1 MSRRRITCAAALAT
15 LLVTGSCLP
24 ATATSDSGDP
34 IAITVDVN
42 AERHPISP
50 LIYGVSFG
58 DAATLADLRG
68 PVNRAGG
75 NSASLYDWR
84 SEARNAGR
92 DWYFESLP
100 IAPDDRSQY
109 GTRFVERSR
118 AGGAAAMLTVPMTG
132 WAATLG
138 PDGGKR
144 ASFALSRYGAQET
157 HDGNGFADAGNGL
170 RPDGT
175 PITGND
181 PTDAA
186 RRTNRD
192 EQQDWVRSLV
202 ARWGSAAD
210 GGVRF
215 YAMDNEPSRWHDIH
229 RDVRPVGL
237 HARELAA
244 MVVDYAKAVKAVDP
258 SARIVAPEEWGWNG
272 YRYSGFDQQIGD
284 AHGYDD
290 LPDRRD
296 QTGGMDV
303 LPWLLTQWR
312 AAGHP
317 VDVVSVHYYPQ
328 GGEYRENGDDVS
340 PRMQRLRNRSTRSL
354 WDPEYRDTSWI
365 DDKIMLIPRLREWVS
380 RYYRAG
386 TPLAITEYN
395 WGGERHMN
403 GATAQADILGIFG
416 REGLYMANRW
426 VAPARGTPTYLAM
439 KLYRNYD
446 GQGACFGETSVAAR
460 SPDPDAV
467 ATFAAVR
474 ARDGALTIVAINKR
488 LDRVTPVVLSLAGYG
503 LAGTVEGARLA
514 RGTLAPL
521 ATARFE
527 AGRFSATLPM
537 QSVTMFVLK
546 PTTLGKKHGR

>member
-1 MSRRRITCAAALAT
+1 MRRSATLIALLAT
-15 LLVTGSCLP
+15 LTATGSCLP
-24 ATATSDSGDP
+24 ADAASEDRP
-34 IAITVDVN
+34 IAITID
-42 AERHPISP
+42 ARADRHPISP

-58 DAATLADLRG
+58 DARTLADLRV
-68 PVNRAGG
+68 PVTRAGG

-84 SEARNAGR
+84 TEARNAGR

-100 IAPDDRSQY
+100 IDPDESSQY
-109 GTRFVERSR
+109 GTRFVERAK

-138 PDGGKR
+138 PDREKR

-157 HDGNGFADAGNGL
+157 HDDSFPDAGSGL

-186 RRTNRD
+186 RRVTPEDQRA
-192 EQQDWVRSLV
+192 WIASLV
-202 ARWGSAAD
+202 ARWGTASA

-215 YAMDNEPSRWHDIH
+215 YAMDNETSLWHDIH
-229 RDVRPVGL
+229 RDVRPIGL
-237 HARELAA
+237 HAREMAA
-244 MVVDYAKAVKAVDP
+244 QVVAHARLVKSVDP
-258 SARIVAPEEWGWNG
+258 SAKIVAPEEWGWNG
-272 YRYSGFDQQIGD
+272 YRYSGFDQQRGNT
-284 AHGYDD
+284 HGYDD

-296 QTGGMDV
+296 QTGGMDL

-312 AAGHP
+312 GAGYP

-340 PRMQRLRNRSTRSL
+340 PAMQRLRNRSTRSL
-354 WDPEYRDTSWI
+354 WDPDYRDASWI
-365 DDKIMLIPRLREWVS
+365 DDKVALIPRLRDWVT
-380 RYYRAG
+380 RYYRRD

-395 WGGERHMN
+395 WGAERHMN

-426 VAPARGTPTYLAM
+426 IAPERGTPTYLAM

-446 GQGACFGETSVAAR
+446 GRGMGFGETSVAAR
-460 SPDPDAV
+460 SPDADAV
-467 ATFAAVR
+467 AMFAALR
-474 ARDGALTIVAINKR
+474 ASDGALTIVAINKR
-488 LDRVTPVVLSLAGYG
+488 IDHVAPIALSIAGY
-503 LAGTVEGARLA
+503 ARSGSVTGVRLD
-514 RGTLAPL
+514 RGTLAPIPG
-521 ATARFE
+521 ARFA
-527 AGRFSATLPM
+527 AGRFSATLAV

-546 PTTLGKKHGR
+546 PDVR